1 MLMSAS
7 IASPYLAPPMY
18 EYLCG
23 WDVTSISVADLDVPN
38 YEVRE
43 LLRCA
48 YITCVLY
55 NKIKLHLIFSYS

>member
-1 MLMSAS
+1 MLMSMS
-7 IASPYLAPPMY
+7 IANGGNGFPYLAPPMY

-43 LLRCA
+43 LLSKVCMH
-48 YITCVLY
+48 YMCTL
-55 NKIKLHLIFSYS
+55 